1 MSREGAL
8 WIGGLESYMD
18 EAFILKALQEVG
30 EDKVVSVKVI
40 KNKFTGEPASYGF
53 INFSSDHNA
62 LMAMHKL
69 NGKTIP
75 NSSPAV
81 RFKLNHNS
89 TRLMP
94 GEKDFSIWVGDLTPD
109 VDDLQ
114 LYRFF
119 SNRYQ
124 SIKSAKVVLDATGCS
139 KGYGF
144 IRFGNESEQQ
154 SALYSMT
161 GTPGL
166 GSKPLKVNKVSLQ
179 AKNKLMAQMEAQM
192 AHKYENSMM
201 GAASSADP
209 SATDYSQYWQSQYG
223 QQNWSQYAAWS
234 QYYQQYSDPSQAY
247 AAYYGQR
254 PDQAQAQQGQTSEVN
269 GVDQDHQ
276 LKNGKN
282 DPRMDGFG
290 EYYDVDETSIFEGD
304 EFELVDHSAKVDPEV
319 LNRKYFARTEELW
332 DSIES
337 SRWWKDD

>member
-124 SIKSAKVVLDATGCS
+124 SIKSAKDV
-139 KGYGF
+139 KPRF
-144 IRFGNESEQQ
+144 IHPTIHTYLKLRLNL
-154 SALYSMT
+154 AL
-161 GTPGL
+161 
-166 GSKPLKVNKVSLQ
+166 
-179 AKNKLMAQMEAQM
+179 
-192 AHKYENSMM
+192 
-201 GAASSADP
+201 
-209 SATDYSQYWQSQYG
+209 
-223 QQNWSQYAAWS
+223 
-234 QYYQQYSDPSQAY
+234 
-247 AAYYGQR
+247 
-254 PDQAQAQQGQTSEVN
+254 
-269 GVDQDHQ
+269 
-276 LKNGKN
+276 
-282 DPRMDGFG
+282 
-290 EYYDVDETSIFEGD
+290 
-304 EFELVDHSAKVDPEV
+304 
-319 LNRKYFARTEELW
+319 
-332 DSIES
+332 
-337 SRWWKDD
+337 